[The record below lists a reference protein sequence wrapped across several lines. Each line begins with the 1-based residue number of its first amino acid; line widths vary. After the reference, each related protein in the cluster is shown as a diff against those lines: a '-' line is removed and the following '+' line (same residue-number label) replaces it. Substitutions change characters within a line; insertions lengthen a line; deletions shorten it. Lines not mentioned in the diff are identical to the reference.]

1 MFIDKISKEEK
12 KEILEVARS
21 IYDFAE
27 IGSKEEKSSYL
38 LAEKLSD
45 HGFKID
51 MPFQSM
57 KTAFRATFGS
67 GKPTV
72 GLLAEY
78 DALPNGHSCGHNLIS
93 AWAFGTAL
101 LLSRNLK
108 NGKIVVF
115 GTPSEEGIGE
125 YSGSKVTFSDNGVF
139 SDVDF
144 VIGMHPSDEW
154 AAGSTS
160 FCDISY
166 LLKFHG
172 RSTHAANSPESGINA
187 LDAAVSAYVNINLM
201 RDSIKVDKFPV
212 IGMVFREGGTATN
225 VVPDIASIEVDLRSK
240 SHVFI
245 ETMVKRMK
253 RIAKASAD
261 AFGAQVEIQAT
272 SPLYLSYKNIKSIN
286 EIILDALNEMGI
298 KTRMVPPDEI
308 PSGSTDEGN
317 VSRVVPTGH
326 IDIKITEPGTPGHSD
341 EFRIAANPDR
351 AGKNLINGI
360 IASANACLKIMN
372 EESVLKEIKR
382 QFLYQTC

>member
-1 MFIDKISKEEK
+1 MLIDKIGRDEK
-12 KEILEVARS
+12 REILDVARS
-21 IYDFAE
+21 IYEFAE

-38 LAEKLSD
+38 LAENLSD

-101 LLSRNLK
+101 LLSKYLK
-108 NGKIVVF
+108 KGKIVVF

-125 YSGSKVTFSDNGVF
+125 YSGSKVTFSDKGVF

-144 VIGMHPSDEW
+144 VMGMHPSDEW
-154 AAGSTS
+154 AVGSTS

-166 LLKFHG
+166 LLRFLG

-187 LDAAVSAYVNINLM
+187 LDAAVSTYVNINLM

-225 VVPDIASIEVDLRSK
+225 VVPDLASIEVDLRSK
-240 SHVFI
+240 SPVFI

-261 AFGAQVEIQAT
+261 AFGAQVEIEAT
-272 SPLYLSYKNIKSIN
+272 SPLYLSYKNLKSIN
-286 EIILDALNEMGI
+286 KIILDSLNEMGI
-298 KTRMVPPDEI
+298 KSRMIPSDEI

-326 IDIKITEPGTPGHSD
+326 IDVKIAEAGTPGHSD
-341 EFRIAANPDR
+341 EFRNAANPGSS
-351 AGKNLINGI
+351 GKNLINGI
-360 IASANACLKIMN
+360 LASANACLKIMS
-372 EESVLKEIKR
+372 EEDILKEIKR
-382 QFLYQTC
+382 EFLS